1 MVQTYK
7 TNFAIRSDSKTLN
20 RFRKDCMSKDGL
32 GRSVFDF
39 EKVRPRNG
47 RSEIRAWGCD
57 SSVLNYEHIIDS
69 TDEISFAFE
78 TESYAPILVLF
89 KFYTSFR
96 KASICVRF
104 VNSSIT
110 DGGYFFR
117 NVLGELDTGSFQTL
131 SRESSTEVFA
141 LMALYHQLWAD
152 LTDDVSLLN

>member
-1 MVQTYK
+1 MVQTYR
-7 TNFAIRSDSKTLN
+7 TSFAIRSDSKSLN
-20 RFRKDCMSKDGL
+20 RFRKECMSKDGL
-32 GRSVFDF
+32 GSSVFDF

-47 RSEIRAWGCD
+47 RSEIKAWGCD

-69 TDEISFAFE
+69 ADEISFTFE

-96 KASICVRF
+96 KASISVRF

-117 NVLGELDTGSFQTL
+117 NVLGQPDTGIFQTL
-131 SRESSTEVFA
+131 SRESSKDVFA
-141 LMALYHQLWAD
+141 LMAIYHQLWAD
-152 LTDDVSLLN
+152 LTDDFSFA